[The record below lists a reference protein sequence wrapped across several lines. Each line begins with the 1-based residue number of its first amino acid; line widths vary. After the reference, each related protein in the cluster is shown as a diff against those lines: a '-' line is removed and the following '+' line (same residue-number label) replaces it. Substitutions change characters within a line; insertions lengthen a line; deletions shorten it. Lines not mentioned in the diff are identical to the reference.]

1 MDFLEAMVY
10 LMVLYIAVL
19 FPLAG
24 LLWEY
29 VRPWLK
35 ELWKDILSMIQLRSR
50 RRASRRI
57 ERKRREI
64 YRERARGSMHRGE
77 KALFIYEGKGEK

>member
-1 MDFLEAMVY
+1 MDILEAMVY

-35 ELWKDILSMIQLRSR
+35 ELWKDISSMRKHR
-50 RRASRRI
+50 AKRRASRRI
-57 ERKRREI
+57 ERKRREV
-64 YRERARGSMHRGE
+64 YREMARKS
-77 KALFIYEGKGEK
+77 IQ

>member
-24 LLWEY
+24 WVWIYL
-29 VRPWLK
+29 RPWLK
-35 ELWKDILSMIQLRSR
+35 ELWKDISSMRKLRAK

-57 ERKRREI
+57 ERKRREV
-64 YRERARGSMHRGE
+64 YREMARKSIQRKELQICVH
-77 KALFIYEGKGEK
+77 K

>member
-24 LLWEY
+24 WMWIYL
-29 VRPWLK
+29 RPWLK
-35 ELWKDILSMIQLRSR
+35 ELWKDIASMRKLRAK
-50 RRASRRI
+50 RRAYRRI
-57 ERKRREI
+57 ERKRREV